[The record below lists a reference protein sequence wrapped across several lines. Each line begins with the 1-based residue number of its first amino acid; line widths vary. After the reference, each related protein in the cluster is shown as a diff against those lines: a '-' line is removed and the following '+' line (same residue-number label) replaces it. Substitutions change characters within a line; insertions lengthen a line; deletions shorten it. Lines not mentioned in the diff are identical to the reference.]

1 MLLLAACNT
10 DETQIP
16 KTSASIDETTNENDI
31 NEQPEVAPLEP
42 TVQEEPT
49 EQSKQVQDS
58 TNDSTLT
65 YVSNS
70 QEFTEKTT
78 ISASNELNYTIQHF
92 TNFTLSAEEP
102 GKDMLL
108 YNDNDALSM
117 RIEVFATAEASFADI
132 VTDTE
137 NSTLAI
143 APDGKFTEIDLTTY
157 IEDRD
162 EIFNSSSF
170 LVEYESDKVISVI
183 YELKD
188 KILRLTVY
196 DDYITDLTDAFLQ
209 MGFTIQ

>member
-16 KTSASIDETTNENDI
+16 KTSASIDEATNENDI
-31 NEQPEVAPLEP
+31 NEQPEVAPQEP
-42 TVQEEPT
+42 TVEEEPT

-58 TNDSTLT
+58 KNDSTLT

-102 GKDMLL
+102 GKDMLM

-117 RIEVFATAEASFADI
+117 RIEVFATADASFADI

-143 APDGKFTEIDLTTY
+143 APEGKFTEIDLTTY

-162 EIFNSSSF
+162 EILNSSSF
-170 LVEYESDKVISVI
+170 LVEYESDKVVSVI
-183 YELKD
+183 YELED

-196 DDYITDLTDAFLQ
+196 DDYMTDLTDAFLQ